1 MAASRT
7 TFSSPVMANVS
18 TAVAPVDGNR
28 RGRTR
33 VTCID
38 VARIVGVAPSTVS
51 RVINSSHRV
60 SQETRNRVMHAIKT
74 TGYRP
79 LQAASALP
87 RRTHGTIGL
96 ISEVEETDIT
106 SYSTDLIR
114 GVSFALT
121 RFGLRLAMDMV
132 HVRSEAHVIESL
144 PLLRSVS
151 IDGMILDVCNVRGN
165 IGEVADE
172 LRIPVVFVN
181 APEPRT
187 FNTVMPDDTAVARS
201 ATQYLIQH
209 GHRRIAYLP
218 GAEVNQHSSQSL
230 RMNGYSQALL
240 KSRLHPVAKWDVAT
254 ARDGCVLGDY
264 VERIKLYQSQGC
276 TGIVTY
282 NAPTAAYLLR
292 ACVQLG
298 VSVPKDLSIISCD
311 FDPMLSF
318 AVVPITCYKL
328 DRVKMGTLG
337 VEMLL
342 QRIENESQNV
352 PSVFL
357 TGELREM
364 ESVKAV

>member
-1 MAASRT
+1 
-7 TFSSPVMANVS
+7 MANVS
-18 TAVAPVDGNR
+18 TGPILIDQTR

-60 SQETRNRVMHAIKT
+60 SAETRDRVMHAIKT

-79 LQAASALP
+79 LQAASSLP

-96 ISEVEETDIT
+96 ISEVEEEDDN

-121 RFGLRLAMDMV
+121 RLGLRLAMDMV
-132 HVRSEAHVIESL
+132 HVRSDAHAIEAL

-165 IGEVADE
+165 VGEVADE
-172 LRIPVVFVN
+172 LRIPVIFVN

-187 FNTVMPDDTAVARS
+187 FNTVMPDDAFVARS
-201 ATQYLIQH
+201 AADYLIQR
-209 GHRRIAYLP
+209 GHRKIGYLP
-218 GAEVNQHSSQSL
+218 GAEWNQHSSQAL
-230 RMNGYSQALL
+230 RMNGYTQALL
-240 KSRLHPVAKWDVAT
+240 KSELQPLPQWDVTMPENGYRVA
-254 ARDGCVLGDY
+254 DY
-264 VERIKLYQSQGC
+264 IERAKAYRAQGC
-276 TGIVTY
+276 TAIVTY

-292 ACVQLG
+292 ACMTLG
-298 VSVPKDLSIISCD
+298 ISVPGDISIISCD
-311 FDPMLSF
+311 YDPLVAY
-318 AVVPITCYKL
+318 AVVPITCYRL
-328 DRVKMGTLG
+328 NRVEMGRLA
-337 VEMLL
+337 VEMLQ
-342 QRIENESQNV
+342 QRIENGSQNV

-357 TGELREM
+357 TGELKEM
-364 ESVKAV
+364 ESVRRL